1 MGFELDGAAL
11 AIDIIVEVYWVNW
24 AQLDFSKAD
33 ICGGKR
39 AVVVVH
45 EGLRFHFS
53 NLVID
58 SINRALSTTIT
69 HNLFIL
75 SQVIKGLHIMV
86 IIRAPV
92 SERRNQVDDR
102 PSLLFWVY
110 VSWASLCSVKYL
122 SVLFYTFHIGLQ
134 DVYWR
139 NRTLAFIRETVSTTW
154 Y

>member
-1 MGFELDGAAL
+1 MGFELDSAAL
-11 AIDIIVEVYWVNW
+11 AIDVIVEVYWVNW
-24 AQLDFSKAD
+24 AQLDFGKAE

-58 SINRALSTTIT
+58 SINCALSTTIA
-69 HNLFIL
+69 HNLFVL
-75 SQVIKGLHIMV
+75 CQVFKGLHVV
-86 IIRAPV
+86 IVIRTPV
-92 SERRNQVDDR
+92 SERRNQINYR

-110 VSWASLCSVKYL
+110 VSCASLCRVKYL
-122 SVLFYTFHIGLQ
+122 SVLFYTFHLSFEN
-134 DVYWR
+134 VYR
-139 NRTLAFIRETVSTTW
+139 RDRTLAFIRETVSTTW